1 MAGKKIKNVKIEFA
15 NTPAE
20 QLRRVWLA
28 GLGAFSLTRKHGG
41 QWFGRFTEEGQDLAA
56 RSLRFARETVADTQA
71 HAVGIFTPIT
81 RRVEKRV
88 DAYAGAV
95 ERGVGRVL
103 HRIGIPTKREIEDLT
118 RQVAALSRKLKA
130 AK

>member
-1 MAGKKIKNVKIEFA
+1 MAGKKTKSVKVEFA

-20 QLRRVWLA
+20 RMRRVWLA

-41 QWFGRFTEEGQDLAA
+41 QWFGRFAEEGQDLAG
-56 RSLRFARETVADTQA
+56 RGLQLARETFEDTRA
-71 HAVGIFTPIT
+71 HAVGIVSPIT
-81 RRVEKRV
+81 ARVEKRF
-88 DAYAGAV
+88 DAYAAAI
-95 ERGVGRVL
+95 ERGMGRTL
-103 HRIGIPTKREIEDLT
+103 HRLGIPTKREIEELT

>member
-1 MAGKKIKNVKIEFA
+1 MAGKKSKNAKIEFA
-15 NTPAE
+15 NTPTE
-20 QLRRVWLA
+20 QLRRLWLA

-41 QWFGRFTEEGQDLAA
+41 QWFGRFAEESRDVAA

-71 HAVGIFTPIT
+71 HAVGVFTPIT

-88 DAYAGAV
+88 DAYAGLA
-95 ERGVGRVL
+95 ERSVGRVL
-103 HRIGIPTKREIEDLT
+103 HRVGIPTKREIEELT
-118 RQVAALSRKLKA
+118 RQVATLSRKLKA

>member
-1 MAGKKIKNVKIEFA
+1 MAHKKSKNAKIEFA

-41 QWFGRFTEEGQDLAA
+41 QWFGRFAEEGQAVAA

-71 HAVGIFTPIT
+71 HAVGVFTPIT

-88 DAYAGAV
+88 DHYAGVV
-95 ERGVGRVL
+95 EHNVGRVL
-103 HRIGIPTKREIEDLT
+103 HRFGIPTKREIEELT
-118 RQVAALSRKLKA
+118 RQVTALSRKLKS

>member
-1 MAGKKIKNVKIEFA
+1 MAGKKTKNVAVEFA

-20 QLRRVWLA
+20 QARRVWLA

-41 QWFGRFTEEGQDLAA
+41 QWFGRFAEEGQDLAN
-56 RSLRFARETVADTQA
+56 RGLQLARETVQDTRA
-71 HAVGIFTPIT
+71 HAVGIFSPIT
-81 RRVEKRV
+81 ARIEKRF
-88 DAYAGAV
+88 DAYARSV
-95 ERGVGRVL
+95 EHGMGRVL
-103 HRIGIPTKREIEDLT
+103 HRLGIPTKREIEDLT

>member
-1 MAGKKIKNVKIEFA
+1 MAGKKTKKAAVEFA

-20 QLRRVWLA
+20 QMRRVWLA

-41 QWFGRFTEEGQDLAA
+41 QWFGRFAGESRDFAK
-56 RSLRFARETVADTQA
+56 RSLRLARETVEDTRA
-71 HAVGIFTPIT
+71 HAVGVFSPIASH
-81 RRVEKRV
+81 VEKRF
-88 DAYAGAV
+88 DAYSAAV
-95 ERGVGRVL
+95 EHGTGRVL
-103 HRIGIPTKREIEDLT
+103 HRLNIPTKREIEDLT

>member
-1 MAGKKIKNVKIEFA
+1 MAGKKTRNVKIEFA

-41 QWFGRFTEEGQDLAA
+41 QWFGRFVAEGQGFAA
-56 RSLRFARETVADTQA
+56 RGTRFARETVADAQA
-71 HAVGIFTPIT
+71 QATGVFSPILL
-81 RRVEKRV
+81 RAEKQC
-88 DAYAGAV
+88 DAYAKVV
-95 ERGVGRVL
+95 ENGVGRVL
-103 HRIGIPTKREIEDLT
+103 NRFGIPTKCEIEDLT
-118 RQVAALSRKLKA
+118 RQIAALSRKLKA

>member
-1 MAGKKIKNVKIEFA
+1 MAGKKSKNAKIEFA
-15 NTPAE
+15 NPPAE

-41 QWFGRFTEEGQDLAA
+41 QWFGRFAEEGQDLAA
-56 RSLRFARETVADTQA
+56 RSLRFARETVADTRA
-71 HAVGIFTPIT
+71 HAVGVFTPIA

-88 DAYAGAV
+88 EKHAGAI
-95 ERGVGRVL
+95 EHGAGRVL
-103 HRIGIPTKREIEDLT
+103 HRFGIPTKREIEELT
-118 RQVAALSRKLKA
+118 RQVTALSRKLKS

>member
-1 MAGKKIKNVKIEFA
+1 MAGKKSKSAKIEFA
-15 NTPAE
+15 NPPAE

-41 QWFGRFTEEGQDLAA
+41 QWFGRFAEEGQDVAA
-56 RSLRFARETVADTQA
+56 RGLRFARETVADTQA
-71 HAVGIFTPIT
+71 HAVGMLTPIT
-81 RRVEKRV
+81 RRVVKRV
-88 DAYAGAV
+88 DAYAGSV

-103 HRIGIPTKREIEDLT
+103 HRFGIPTKSEIEELT
-118 RQVAALSRKLKA
+118 RQVTALSRKLKA